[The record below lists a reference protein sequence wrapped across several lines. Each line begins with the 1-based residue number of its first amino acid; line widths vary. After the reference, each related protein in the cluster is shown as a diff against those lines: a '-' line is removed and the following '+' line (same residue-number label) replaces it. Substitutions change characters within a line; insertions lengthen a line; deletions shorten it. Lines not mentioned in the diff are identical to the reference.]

1 MSKRVGKDGV
11 FLRLAGLLLGKHRPS
26 LLFYSDQPNI
36 FPQVLN
42 SKKKLY
48 TSY

>member
-1 MSKRVGKDGV
+1 MSKRVEKDGV
-11 FLRLAGLLLGKHRPS
+11 FLGLAGLLLGKHSPS

-42 SKKKLY
+42 SKKKLS
-48 TSY
+48 SYR